1 MDMSQYRE
9 LFLSESREHLQGLN
23 DLVLALERS
32 PSDQDA
38 INSLFRAAHSLKGMA
53 ASMGYNSIAE
63 LAHKMEDLM
72 FRVREGELL
81 FESGIAGLLFE
92 GADMLELQLNDV
104 AEDRNLERDIGSLVQ
119 RLTDYT
125 PSTAG
130 AEPPLSPQPVP
141 LAAGQAPQTQ
151 HSLSGR
157 EPFQTVRVRTEILER
172 LIDTTGEL
180 FTTKHRL
187 QDISRDLSLPRLND
201 SLQDL
206 TRLLRELHE
215 MVMHVRLMPFSSLA
229 ERFPRLVRELAQNSG
244 KEVFFAVEGREIE
257 LDRGIL
263 EELADPLIHILR
275 NAVDHGLE
283 TSSER
288 LAVGKGVVGRLTL
301 SACREKDHVIVAVVD
316 DGRGMDPE
324 RLVSIAVQQGIISA
338 EEGRGFS
345 PRDAYM
351 LTCLPGFSTAA
362 KVTDI
367 SGRGVGMDVVRATV
381 QSLGGALAI
390 ESEKGN
396 GSRITLTLPLTI
408 AIINVF
414 LLKVS
419 YLTLAVP
426 VTGVLRT
433 VELKRDQVL
442 MRGKQATF
450 LLDDEDIPLVS
461 LKRMLG
467 LPLSPSAIEYLPV
480 IVTEVKG
487 RRIGVAVD
495 RVMGQREVHVKPLGE
510 PLNRLRGLAGGAI
523 LGDGEVIFLLD
534 LPTVL

>member
-1 MDMSQYRE
+1 MDMSQYLE
-9 LFLSESREHLQGLN
+9 LFLSESREHLQSLN
-23 DLVLALERS
+23 DLVLVLEGS

-53 ASMGYNSIAE
+53 ASMGYNPIAE

-72 FRVREGELL
+72 FRVREGELP

-92 GADMLELQLNDV
+92 GADLLSLLLNDV
-104 AEDRNLERDIGSLVQ
+104 AEGRPFEHDIGTLVQ
-119 RLTDYT
+119 RLTTYT

-130 AEPPLSPQPVP
+130 AEPPLIPPP
-141 LAAGQAPQTQ
+141 EPPEAGQAPQIH
-151 HSLSGR
+151 HSQPNR
-157 EPFQTVRVRTEILER
+157 ESFQTVRVKTEILER

-201 SLQDL
+201 SLHDL

-215 MVMHVRLMPFSSLA
+215 MVMHVRLMPFSSIA
-229 ERFPRLVRELAQNSG
+229 ERFPRLVRELAQKSG
-244 KEVFFAVEGREIE
+244 KEVSFVVEGRGIE

-288 LAVGKGVVGRLTL
+288 KAAGKDAFGRLKL
-301 SACREKDHVIVAVVD
+301 SACREKDHVVVAVED

-324 RLVSIAVQQGIISA
+324 RLVSIAVQKGIVTA
-338 EEGRGFS
+338 EDGSRFS
-345 PRDAYM
+345 PRDAFM
-351 LTCLPGFSTAA
+351 LTCLPGFSTAE

-367 SGRGVGMDVVRATV
+367 SGRGVGMDAVRATI
-381 QSLGGALAI
+381 QSLGGTLAI
-390 ESEKGN
+390 ESEKGD

-419 YLTLAVP
+419 SLTIAVP

-433 VELKRDQVL
+433 VELKREQVL
-442 MRGKQATF
+442 LRGTQVAF

-467 LPLSPSAIEYLPV
+467 LPLSPSAHEFLPV

-495 RVMGQREVHVKPLGE
+495 RVMGQREVHVKPMGR
-510 PLNRLRGLAGGAI
+510 PLSRLRGLAGAAI
-523 LGDGEVIFLLD
+523 LGDGEAIFLLD
-534 LPTVL
+534 LATML

>member
-1 MDMSQYRE
+1 MDMSQYLE
-9 LFLSESREHLQGLN
+9 LFLSESREHLQSLN
-23 DLVLALERS
+23 DLVLALEGS

-53 ASMGYNSIAE
+53 ASMGYNLIAE

-72 FRVREGELL
+72 SRVREGELL

-92 GADMLELQLNDV
+92 GADLLALLLSDV
-104 AEDRNLERDIGSLVQ
+104 EKGQPFGHDTGILVQ
-119 RLTDYT
+119 RLSTYT
-125 PSTAG
+125 PSASV
-130 AEPPLSPQPVP
+130 AEPPLAPP
-141 LAAGQAPQTQ
+141 LEPPETAQKPPIH
-151 HSLSGR
+151 HSHTGR
-157 EPFQTVRVRTEILER
+157 ESFQTVRVRTEILER
-172 LIDTTGEL
+172 LIGTTGEL

-201 SLQDL
+201 SLHDMA
-206 TRLLRELHE
+206 RLLRELHE
-215 MVMHVRLMPFSSLA
+215 MVMHVRLMPFSSIA
-229 ERFPRLVRELAQNSG
+229 ERFPRLVRELAQKSG
-244 KEVFFAVEGREIE
+244 KEVSFAVEGREIE

-288 LAVGKGVVGRLTL
+288 QAAGKGVVGRLTL
-301 SACREKDHVIVAVVD
+301 SACREKDHVEVAVVD

-324 RLVSIAVQQGIISA
+324 RLVSIAVQKGLISA
-338 EEGRGFS
+338 EEGKGYT

-351 LTCLPGFSTAA
+351 LTCLPGFSTAE

-367 SGRGVGMDVVRATV
+367 SGRGVGMDAVRATI
-381 QSLGGALAI
+381 QSLGGILAI
-390 ESEKGN
+390 ESEKGR

-414 LLKVS
+414 VLRVS
-419 YLTLAVP
+419 SFTLAVP
-426 VTGVLRT
+426 VTCVVRT
-433 VELKRDQVL
+433 VELKREQVL
-442 MRGKQATF
+442 VRGKQAAF
-450 LLDDEDIPLVS
+450 LLDGEDIPLIS
-461 LKRMLG
+461 LKRQLG
-467 LPLSPSAIEYLPV
+467 LPLSPSAIEFLPV
-480 IVTEVKG
+480 IIAEVKG
-487 RRIGVAVD
+487 RRVGVAVD
-495 RVMGQREVHVKPLGE
+495 RVMGQREVHVKPLGR

-534 LPTVL
+534 PATLL

>member
-1 MDMSQYRE
+1 MDMSQYLE
-9 LFLSESREHLQGLN
+9 LFLSESQEHLQSLN
-23 DLVLALERS
+23 DLVLALEQS

-53 ASMGYNSIAE
+53 ASMGYNAIAE

-72 FRVREGELL
+72 CRVREGELV

-92 GADMLELQLNDV
+92 GADLLALLLNDV
-104 AEDRNLERDIGSLVQ
+104 AGGRPFDHDIGNLVQ
-119 RLTDYT
+119 RITEYT
-125 PSTAG
+125 PSTA
-130 AEPPLSPQPVP
+130 AADTPIILPPEPLEAVP
-141 LAAGQAPQTQ
+141 TAQVH
-151 HSLSGR
+151 HSHSGR
-157 EPFQTVRVRTEILER
+157 ETFQTVRVRTEILER

-187 QDISRDLSLPRLND
+187 QDTCRDLSVPRLND
-201 SLQDL
+201 SLNDL

-215 MVMHVRLMPFSSLA
+215 MVMHVRLMPFSSVA
-229 ERFPRLVRELAQNSG
+229 ERFPRLVRELAQSSG
-244 KEVFFAVEGREIE
+244 KELSFAVEGREIE

-283 TSSER
+283 MPSER
-288 LAVGKGVVGRLTL
+288 QAAGKGVSGRLTL
-301 SACREKDHVIVAVVD
+301 SARREKDQVVVAVLD

-324 RLVSIAVQQGIISA
+324 HLVSIAVQKGIISA
-338 EEGRGFS
+338 EEGSRFS

-351 LTCLPGFSTAA
+351 LTCLPGFSTAE

-367 SGRGVGMDVVRATV
+367 SGRGVGMDAVRATI
-381 QSLGGALAI
+381 QSLGGTLAI
-390 ESEKGN
+390 ESEKGY

-414 LLKVS
+414 VLKVS
-419 YLTLAVP
+419 SLTLAVP

-433 VELKRDQVL
+433 LELRREQVQND
-442 MRGKQATF
+442 GKQVSF
-450 LLDDEDIPLVS
+450 MLDDEDVPLVS

-467 LPLSPSAIEYLPV
+467 LPLSPSALEFQPV
-480 IVTEVKG
+480 IITEVKG
-487 RRIGVAVD
+487 RRVGVSVD
-495 RVMGQREVHVKPLGE
+495 RVMGQREVHVKPLGR
-510 PLNRLRGLAGGAI
+510 PLDRLRGLAGAAI
-523 LGDGEVIFLLD
+523 LGDGEAIFILD
-534 LPTVL
+534 LATML